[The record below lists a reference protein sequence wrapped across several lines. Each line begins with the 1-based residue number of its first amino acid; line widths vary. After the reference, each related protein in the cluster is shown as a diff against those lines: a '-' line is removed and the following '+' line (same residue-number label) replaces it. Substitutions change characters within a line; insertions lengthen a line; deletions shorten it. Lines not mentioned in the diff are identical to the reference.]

1 MYEIY
6 MIFKGRR
13 ILVETNI
20 KGWWTAVRSCVLY
33 FNRNP
38 KEYIIRD
45 MERDEEIKFHEL
57 F

>member
-6 MIFKGRR
+6 MILNDKY

-20 KGWWTAVRSCVLY
+20 KGWWSAVRRCELY
-33 FNRNP
+33 FDRNP
-38 KEYIIRD
+38 KEYVIRD
-45 MERDEEIKFHEL
+45 MVSHEEIEFYEL

>member
-20 KGWWTAVRSCVLY
+20 KGWWAAFRHCELY

-45 MERDEEIKFHEL
+45 MERDEEFKFHEL